1 MRRRTRPRAL
11 EGAWELRETLER
23 NTLLACW
30 RHPAVPPP
38 TLPGYHGDGQR
49 VPEEAEAAAP
59 QGGGRAKM
67 LSEGSHRLRREVK
80 GPKPHSIAIAAK
92 PPQAHAPGP
101 GREIQIWRA
110 QDKQRLEI
118 SKYAK
123 AHLRGLQINEREELN
138 ERKRL
143 HRLVQKKVNAEMRGF
158 LAETDE
164 RRERLRD
171 LLEKEEKDYIAEME
185 SLEETIEDRKKKMLE
200 KAKSL
205 REDREEER
213 RKIVAEKRDQ
223 QFRAHCEELRTQWSK
238 QHLLEVCE
246 DRLAQLALQE
256 ELKKQREQEEAT
268 YLALWEGDRLAK
280 EQRAAK
286 EEQDRQARNSDMMTM
301 RNTQRAVAEAQRQE
315 ERRLKEE
322 EAKYME
328 EERQLFKLEDE
339 RAEIERRRKMRECGE
354 MLLASAREKMKRRGQ
369 ARQEELALDMKVL
382 DHVLQQAQ
390 EDTEEQKR
398 RKKELLKEQQMYRA
412 YLAEQLEE
420 EKRLEREM
428 DKLREEEM
436 SRMWARRA
444 EREKQGKEA
453 REHLRKEVLETRQL
467 QIQEKLQRNAQ
478 EQEDL
483 LADKELLNA
492 ALQEYNRLEEEK
504 YARIQLLLLT
514 RVLFSDIPARRL
526 RQAKEYQE
534 DLQAQIEHVRKA
546 RDFEKEEERREYE
559 SALEAERLLQAKIAD
574 VLSRPYMKLVNLHPL
589 RRQLASSSPS
599 VP

>member
-1 MRRRTRPRAL
+1 MRRRTCPRAL
-11 EGAWELRETLER
+11 ERAWELRGTLDR
-23 NTLLACW
+23 NTLPACW
-30 RHPAVPPP
+30 RHPAAPPP

-49 VPEEAEAAAP
+49 VPEEAEAAEL

-67 LSEGSHRLRREVK
+67 LSEGNHRLRREVK
-80 GPKPHSIAIAAK
+80 GPKPYSIAISAK
-92 PPQAHAPGP
+92 PPQANPPGP
-101 GREIQIWRA
+101 GREIRIWRA
-110 QDKQRLEI
+110 QDKQRLEA

-123 AHLRGLQINEREELN
+123 AHLLGLQINERDELN

-143 HRLVQKKVNAEMRGF
+143 HRLVQKKVNAEMHGF
-158 LAETDE
+158 LAETEE

-171 LLEKEEKDYIAEME
+171 LLEVEEKGYIAEME
-185 SLEETIEDRKKKMLE
+185 SLEETTEDRKRKMLE

-205 REDREEER
+205 RENREEER

-223 QFRAHCEELRTQWSK
+223 QFRADCEELRTQWSK
-238 QHLLEVCE
+238 KHLLEVCE

-268 YLALWEGDRLAK
+268 YLALWEEDRLAK

-286 EEQDRQARNSDMMTM
+286 EEQNRQARNSEMVNML
-301 RNTQRAVAEAQRQE
+301 NTQRAVAEAQRQE

-339 RAEIERRRKMRECGE
+339 RAEIERRRKLRECGE
-354 MLLASAREKMKRRGQ
+354 MLLASAREKMKRLGQ

-382 DHVLQQAQ
+382 DHILQQAQ

-436 SRMWARRA
+436 ARMWAKRA
-444 EREKQGKEA
+444 EREKRGKEA
-453 REHLRKEVLETRQL
+453 RERLLKEVLDTRQL
-467 QIQEKLQRNAQ
+467 QLQEKLQRNAQ

-483 LADKELLNA
+483 LTDKALLNA
-492 ALQEYNRLEEEK
+492 AMQEYNRLEADK
-504 YARIQLLLLT
+504 Y
-514 RVLFSDIPARRL
+514 ARRL

-534 DLQAQIEHVRKA
+534 DLQGQIEHVKKA

-574 VLSRPYMKLVNLHPL
+574 VLSRPYMKLINLHPL
-589 RRQLASSSPS
+589 RRQLASSPPS
-599 VP
+599 VH